1 MGALV
6 VAVAAVTAGCGS
18 GTPST
23 APPSTP
29 PPPPGSSTSV
39 PAMTLPGAAT
49 APGLNGSPPADPTCQ
64 DAALAEAARGRGL
77 TGTIVAYTCV
87 GDYAAA
93 AATVSGAAATIGF
106 ERDAT
111 GWKVV
116 EEGSGNGL
124 PFSSAIP
131 PEVSAAL
138 SSNLA
143 KAPRTDQ
150 TGF

>member
-1 MGALV
+1 MGVLL
-6 VAVAAVTAGCGS
+6 VAATVMAGCGS
-18 GTPST
+18 ARRST
-23 APPSTP
+23 APLPSGT
-29 PPPPGSSTSV
+29 STSV

-49 APGLNGSPPADPTCQ
+49 APGLNGSPPPDPTCQ
-64 DAALAEAARGRGL
+64 AATLAEAARGRGL
-77 TGTIVAYTCV
+77 TGTIVAHTCV

-93 AATVSGAAATIGF
+93 AATVSGAAATIGL

-111 GWKVV
+111 GWTVV

-124 PFSSAIP
+124 PVSSAIP

>member
-1 MGALV
+1 
-6 VAVAAVTAGCGS
+6 
-18 GTPST
+18 
-23 APPSTP
+23 
-29 PPPPGSSTSV
+29 
-39 PAMTLPGAAT
+39 MTLPGAAT

-64 DAALAEAARGRGL
+64 DATLAEAARGRGL
-77 TGTIVAYTCV
+77 TGTIVAHTCV

-124 PFSSAIP
+124 PLSGVIP
-131 PEVSAAL
+131 SEVSAAL
-138 SSNLA
+138 GSNLA